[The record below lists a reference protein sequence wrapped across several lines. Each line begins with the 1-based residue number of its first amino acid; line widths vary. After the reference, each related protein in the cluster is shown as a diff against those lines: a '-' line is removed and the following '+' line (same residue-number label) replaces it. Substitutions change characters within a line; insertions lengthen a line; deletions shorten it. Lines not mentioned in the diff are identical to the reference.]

1 MPQHDRHVFRMLAA
15 QIKNRLLQSHTW
27 NQVRSVRE
35 KSVKR
40 IIKTC
45 LGVGLLVMAGVA
57 VSVQAA
63 GTVPQ
68 QGQQACVAC
77 GLPDFTGLVE
87 KAGPSVVNIRTFK
100 KVPVGSGDQM
110 DEQTRELL
118 RRFFGVPIPS
128 PDVPKG
134 GNSGPKDEEEERPT
148 GVGSGFIVSSDG
160 YIMTNAH
167 VVEGADEIMVTLT
180 DKREFTAKL
189 IGADKRTDVA
199 LVKIDAK
206 SPLPAVHIGDSS
218 RVKVGEWVVAIG
230 SPFGL
235 ENTVTAGIVSA
246 KGRDTG
252 DYTPFIQTDV
262 AVNPGNSGGPL
273 IDMRGHV
280 VGINSQIYSRTG
292 GFMGISFAIP
302 IDEAMRVV
310 EQLKKNGYVVR
321 GKIGVQIDGVSRE
334 LAESLGLGQARGALV
349 RVVEKGGAADKAG
362 VQVGDIV
369 TSFNGKQV
377 ERANDLPRL
386 VGETKP
392 QTTVPLQVLRMGKT
406 ITLNVKVGEWVMDK
420 RPDAKQ
426 DEEPKPEAVSKANA
440 LGVRV
445 IDLNDAQK
453 RQLGVSGGVLVEA
466 VRDGAQRDGLR
477 VGDVVLAVG
486 NTAVNSAAH
495 FNALSAQ
502 LPASKQVAVLVRR
515 GDAGLYILLRPQN

>member
-1 MPQHDRHVFRMLAA
+1 MKKV
-15 QIKNRLLQSHTW
+15 LL
-27 NQVRSVRE
+27 
-35 KSVKR
+35 
-40 IIKTC
+40 TC
-45 LGVGLLVMAGVA
+45 LSAGLLAMAGIA
-57 VSVQAA
+57 VPAQAA
-63 GTVPQ
+63 GSAPQ
-68 QGQQACVAC
+68 QPCVAC

-118 RRFFGVPIPS
+118 RRFFGVPIPA
-128 PDVPKG
+128 PDQPKG
-134 GNSGPKDEEEERPT
+134 GKNGPQDEEEERPT
-148 GVGSGFIVSSDG
+148 GVGSGFVISPDG

-167 VVEGADEIMVTLT
+167 VVDGADEIMVTLT
-180 DKREFTAKL
+180 DKREFKAKL

-206 SPLPAVHIGDSS
+206 QPLPAVRIGDSS

-273 IDMRGHV
+273 IDMRGNV
-280 VGINSQIYSRTG
+280 IGINSQIYSRTG

-310 EQLKKNGYVVR
+310 EQLKKQGYVVR
-321 GKIGVQIDGVSRE
+321 GKIGVQIDNVSRD

-349 RVVEKGGAADKAG
+349 RVVEKDGPADKAG

-369 TSFNGKQV
+369 TRFNGKPV

-392 QTTVPLQVLRMGKT
+392 DTTVPMQVLRMGKSL
-406 ITLNVKVGEWVMDK
+406 TLNVTVGEWVMDRK
-420 RPDAKQ
+420 PGAKPA
-426 DEEPKPEAVSKANA
+426 EEQKPEPVSKANA

-445 IDLNDAQK
+445 IDLNEAQK
-453 RQLGVSGGVLVEA
+453 RQLGVSSGVLVEA
-466 VRDGAQRDGLR
+466 VRESAARDGLR

-486 NTAVNSAAH
+486 NTAVNSAAQ
-495 FNALSAQ
+495 FNAISAQ
-502 LPASKQVAVLVRR
+502 LPPGKQVAVLVRR
-515 GDAGLYILLRPQN
+515 GDSGLYILLRPQN

>member
-1 MPQHDRHVFRMLAA
+1 MKKV
-15 QIKNRLLQSHTW
+15 LLS
-27 NQVRSVRE
+27 
-35 KSVKR
+35 
-40 IIKTC
+40 C
-45 LGVGLLVMAGVA
+45 LSAGLLALSGIA
-57 VSVQAA
+57 VPAQAA
-63 GTVPQ
+63 GSAPQ
-68 QGQQACVAC
+68 QSCVAC

-87 KAGPSVVNIRTFK
+87 KVGPSVVNIRTYK
-100 KVPVGSGDQM
+100 KMPVGGGDQM

-118 RRFFGVPIPS
+118 RRFFGAPIPA
-128 PDVPKG
+128 PDSPKG
-134 GNSGPKDEEEERPT
+134 GKSGPQEEERPT
-148 GVGSGFIVSSDG
+148 GVGSGFIVSPDG

-167 VVEGADEIMVTLT
+167 VVHGADEIMVTLT
-180 DKREFTAKL
+180 DKREFKAKL

-206 SPLPAVHIGDSS
+206 QALPAVHIGDSS
-218 RVKVGEWVVAIG
+218 KVKVGEWVVAIG

-280 VGINSQIYSRTG
+280 IGINSQIYSRTG

-310 EQLKKNGYVVR
+310 EQLKKQGYVVR
-321 GKIGVQIDGVSRE
+321 GRIGVQIDSVSRD

-369 TSFNGKQV
+369 TSFNGKPV

-392 QTTVPLQVLRMGKT
+392 DTTVPMQVLRMGKT
-406 ITLNVKVGEWVMDK
+406 LTLSVKVGEWVMDRK
-420 RPDAKQ
+420 PGAKPA
-426 DEEPKPEAVSKANA
+426 EEQKPEAVSKANA
-440 LGVRV
+440 LGVKV

-453 RQLGVSGGVLVEA
+453 RQLGVSSGVLVEA
-466 VRDGAQRDGLR
+466 VREGAARDGLR

-486 NTAVNSAAH
+486 NTAVSSAAQ
-495 FNALSAQ
+495 FNAISAQ
-502 LPASKQVAVLVRR
+502 LPVGKQVAVLVRR
-515 GDAGLYILLRPQN
+515 GESGLYVLMRPQN

>member
-1 MPQHDRHVFRMLAA
+1 MLAA

>member
-1 MPQHDRHVFRMLAA
+1 M
-15 QIKNRLLQSHTW
+15 
-27 NQVRSVRE
+27 
-35 KSVKR
+35 KR

-45 LGVGLLVMAGVA
+45 LGMGLLVMAGVA
-57 VSVQAA
+57 VPVQAA

-392 QTTVPLQVLRMGKT
+392 QTTVPMQVLRMGKT

>member
-1 MPQHDRHVFRMLAA
+1 MKKV
-15 QIKNRLLQSHTW
+15 LLS
-27 NQVRSVRE
+27 
-35 KSVKR
+35 
-40 IIKTC
+40 C
-45 LGVGLLVMAGVA
+45 LSAGLLALSGIA
-57 VSVQAA
+57 VPAQAA
-63 GTVPQ
+63 GSAPQ
-68 QGQQACVAC
+68 QPCVAC

-87 KAGPSVVNIRTFK
+87 KAGPSVVNIRTYK

-118 RRFFGVPIPS
+118 RRFFGVPIPA
-128 PDVPKG
+128 PDSPKG
-134 GNSGPKDEEEERPT
+134 GKNGPQNEEEERPT
-148 GVGSGFIVSSDG
+148 GVGSGFIVSPDG

-167 VVEGADEIMVTLT
+167 VVDGADEIMVTLT
-180 DKREFTAKL
+180 DKREFKAKL

-206 SPLPAVHIGDSS
+206 QALPAVHIGDSS
-218 RVKVGEWVVAIG
+218 KVKVGEWVVAIG

-273 IDMRGHV
+273 IDMRGNV
-280 VGINSQIYSRTG
+280 IGINSQIYSRTG

-310 EQLKKNGYVVR
+310 EQLKKQGYVVR
-321 GKIGVQIDGVSRE
+321 GKIGVQIDSVSRD

-349 RVVEKGGAADKAG
+349 RVVEKDGAADKAG

-369 TSFNGKQV
+369 TSFNGKPV

-392 QTTVPLQVLRMGKT
+392 DATVPMQVLRMGKT
-406 ITLNVKVGEWVMDK
+406 LTLNVKVGEWVMDK
-420 RPDAKQ
+420 KPGAKPA
-426 DEEPKPEAVSKANA
+426 EEQKPEAVSKANA
-440 LGVRV
+440 LGVKV

-453 RQLGVSGGVLVEA
+453 RQLGVSSGVLVEA
-466 VRDGAQRDGLR
+466 VREGAARDGLR

-486 NTAVNSAAH
+486 NTAVSSATQ
-495 FNALSAQ
+495 FNAISAQ
-502 LPASKQVAVLVRR
+502 LPVGKQVAVLVRR
-515 GDAGLYILLRPQN
+515 GESGLYVLIRPQN